1 MNNNSNINNSMNNI
15 NSNTYLKRMHS
26 LTKGFLK
33 SKKNSIKIT
42 WNNLSFFQ
50 KLILIVV
57 LFVLPL
63 VFLLIYLFSKSNIN
77 LNRNLNADYS
87 LLDINNNLPFIGIV
101 NNSDENYKSSLSSYL
116 TSNYPDMISNSKLNY
131 KINHNKLKN
140 EVDGTYTYSI
150 WMYINGDE
158 SGVYNYFRSKFVTD
172 GTGSSNSLPDYNW
185 SNFRY
190 NNFKNVFLRGDSPA
204 DVENLNSI
212 KQYPGIWLGPELTNM
227 YLVFSNGSDSESY
240 LLENLE
246 LNKWINITVTINNNS
261 VSIFRNGLLEITGLV
276 TGSLYVNNI
285 GNKNIYFLGN
295 PKTTDT
301 KPQGFPGF
309 INYFNFYNSV
319 LTPEE
324 INKLYMNYLPLISAY
339 MSKSNYYNL
348 SNAPTVNVITDET
361 SYLETFNMV

>member
-131 KINHNKLKN
+131 KMKLM
-140 EVDGTYTYSI
+140 EHI
-150 WMYINGDE
+150 HI
-158 SGVYNYFRSKFVTD
+158 VY
-172 GTGSSNSLPDYNW
+172 GC
-185 SNFRY
+185 
-190 NNFKNVFLRGDSPA
+190 
-204 DVENLNSI
+204 I
-212 KQYPGIWLGPELTNM
+212 
-227 YLVFSNGSDSESY
+227 
-240 LLENLE
+240 
-246 LNKWINITVTINNNS
+246 
-261 VSIFRNGLLEITGLV
+261 
-276 TGSLYVNNI
+276 
-285 GNKNIYFLGN
+285 
-295 PKTTDT
+295 
-301 KPQGFPGF
+301 
-309 INYFNFYNSV
+309 
-319 LTPEE
+319 
-324 INKLYMNYLPLISAY
+324 
-339 MSKSNYYNL
+339 
-348 SNAPTVNVITDET
+348 
-361 SYLETFNMV
+361 